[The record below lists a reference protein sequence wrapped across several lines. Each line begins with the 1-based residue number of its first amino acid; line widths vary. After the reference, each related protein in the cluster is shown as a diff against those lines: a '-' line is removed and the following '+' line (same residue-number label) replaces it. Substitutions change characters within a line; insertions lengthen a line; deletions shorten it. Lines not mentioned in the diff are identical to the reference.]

1 MSAHL
6 FDLASIGTGLPV
18 SAARD
23 ELADAISTGTAV
35 ITAPPGT
42 GKTTLVPPLVA
53 NLLAKRGPVSGASSG
68 RILLSQPRRVAVRAA
83 ARRLAALD
91 GSAVG
96 GPVGFTVRGER
107 RVGPDTRIEVLTP
120 GVLLRRLLSD
130 PELEGVDAVILDE
143 VHERSVDGDLLL
155 GFLAEVRE
163 LREDLTVIAMSAT
176 LDAAGIAELLDAPVV
191 NVPSPL
197 HPLALAHRPGSHP
210 RLDERGVT
218 REFLRHLAAVAV
230 TEQREAG
237 HDALVFVPG
246 AREVDEVVRCIRD
259 LDQTGIDVLPLHGRL
274 SPAEQDLAVSGA
286 AAGGAA
292 RIVVSTSLAES
303 SLTVPGVCLVIDSGL
318 TREVRRD
325 RGRDMSGLVTVSAS
339 RASVEQRAGRAAR
352 QGPGKAVRAYSETE
366 FARMPPAS
374 APEIQSADLLD
385 AALLLAA
392 WGTPGGTGLRLL
404 TPPPAVSMEQA
415 QHELFALGLVSE
427 EGGLTELG
435 RRVSRLP
442 VGVREARALLSGTA
456 EIGDP
461 LAVAEV
467 VAALS
472 GDFRD
477 AGADLSRLLRDL
489 RSGRAPGA
497 QRWKA
502 EARRLARIAEDG
514 RSDSGARTQPA
525 HVPANTAAQPTDVPG
540 DVAAHPASPPANA
553 ATHPASVPANT
564 ATHPADL
571 PGIIT
576 AIARPEW
583 IARRTG
589 EHSRSYLLASGTRAA
604 LPEGSEL
611 VSSEWIAVREVQRA
625 EGRVADGTGAVI
637 RLAAALGEADALRLG
652 APLRASE
659 RPARVADGRVR
670 VEERRTLGA
679 IRLSSTPIA
688 PTAADTAPAFAAHLR
703 ETGLVALRWS
713 EGAASLRA
721 RLGLLHREL
730 GDPWPAMDDTA
741 LLANID
747 AWLGHDLER
756 LTARSSLHDIDLTQA
771 LRRLLPWPEAA
782 QLDTLVPEHL
792 EVPSGNRVRIR
803 YPDVD
808 EGGAGNAGGGAAG
821 AGVVGGGA
829 ETDADPGYT
838 GAGAGAAGAEAGSE
852 RRAGAAGTKSGS
864 ARSTGSGTSAGT
876 GANTAPLPVVA
887 VKLQELFGLAETP
900 RLVGGRVP
908 ILFHL
913 LSPAQKPLAITGD
926 LASFWNGPYQDVR
939 KEMRGRYP
947 KHPWPEDPWTA
958 VATARTKRAMGRA

>member
-1 MSAHL
+1 MSARL
-6 FDLASIGTGLPV
+6 FDLARIGTGLPV
-18 SAARD
+18 AAAHA
-23 ELADAISTGTAV
+23 EIEDAVAEGVAV

-42 GKTTLVPPLVA
+42 GKTTFVPPLLA
-53 NLLAKRGPVSGASSG
+53 NFLAAGRGAGTRTSVGIGAGASSTTSPRPAPG

-130 PELEGVDAVILDE
+130 PELEGVDAVVLDE

-176 LDAAGIAELLDAPVV
+176 LDASGIAALLDAPVV

-197 HPLALAHRPGSHP
+197 HPLAITHRPGSHP

-218 REFLRHLAAVAV
+218 RDFLRHVAALAV

-246 AREVDEVVRCIRD
+246 AREVDEVVRGIRD
-259 LDQTGIDVLPLHGRL
+259 LNPTGIDVLPLHGRL
-274 SPAEQDLAVSGA
+274 SPAEQDLAVSGGS
-286 AAGGAA
+286 AGGAA

-303 SLTVPGVCLVIDSGL
+303 SLTVPGVRLVIDSGL
-318 TREVRRD
+318 TREIRRD

-352 QGPGKAVRAYSETE
+352 QGPGRAVRAYSETE

-404 TPPPAVSMEQA
+404 TPPPAASMEQA
-415 QHELFALGLVSE
+415 QRELFALGLVSE
-427 EGGLTELG
+427 EGGLTALG

-461 LAVAEV
+461 DAVAEV

-477 AGADLSRLLRDL
+477 PGADLSRLLRAL

-497 QRWKA
+497 QRWRA

-514 RSDSGARTQPA
+514 RSGSGARAQPA
-525 HVPANTAAQPTDVPG
+525 PLPANTATHPADVPNDVAAHPANLRANTSAHPANVPG
-540 DVAAHPASPPANA
+540 DVAAHPANLPANA
-553 ATHPASVPANT
+553 

-659 RPARVADGRVR
+659 RAARVQDGRVR
-670 VEERRTLGA
+670 VQERRTIGA
-679 IRLSSTPIA
+679 IRLSSTPVA

-703 ETGLVALRWS
+703 ETGLDGLRWS

-730 GDPWPAMDDTA
+730 GDPWPAMDDAT
-741 LLANID
+741 LLATID
-747 AWLGHDLER
+747 DWLGHDLES
-756 LTARSSLHDIDLTQA
+756 LTAQSSLHGIDLTQA

-803 YPDVD
+803 YPD
-808 EGGAGNAGGGAAG
+808 AADF
-821 AGVVGGGA
+821 GVVTGGA
-829 ETDADPGYT
+829 EAEPAAAN
-838 GAGAGAAGAEAGSE
+838 GAGTAN
-852 RRAGAAGTKSGS
+852 S
-864 ARSTGSGTSAGT
+864 APR
-876 GANTAPLPVVA
+876 PVVA

-908 ILFHL
+908 VLFHL

-958 VATARTKRAMGRA
+958 VATARTKRAMG

>member
-18 SAARD
+18 STARD
-23 ELADAISTGTAV
+23 ELAGAISTGTAV

-42 GKTTLVPPLVA
+42 GKTTFVPPLVA
-53 NLLAKRGPVSGASSG
+53 NLLAERGPVPGASSG

-176 LDAAGIAELLDAPVV
+176 LDAAGIAALLDAPVV

-197 HPLALAHRPGSHP
+197 HPLTITHRPGSHP

-218 REFLRHLAAVAV
+218 RDFLRHLAAVAV

-246 AREVDEVVRCIRD
+246 AREVDEVVRGIRD
-259 LDQTGIDVLPLHGRL
+259 LNPTGIDVLPLHGRL

-286 AAGGAA
+286 SAGGAA

-303 SLTVPGVCLVIDSGL
+303 SLTVPGVRLVIDSGL

-352 QGPGKAVRAYSETE
+352 QGPGRAVRAYSETE

-415 QHELFALGLVSE
+415 QRELFALGLVSE
-427 EGGLTELG
+427 EGGLTALG

-461 LAVAEV
+461 NAVAEV

-477 AGADLSRLLRDL
+477 PGADLSRLLRDL
-489 RSGRAPGA
+489 RSGRAPSA
-497 QRWKA
+497 QRWRA
-502 EARRLARIAEDG
+502 EARRLARIVEDG

-525 HVPANTAAQPTDVPG
+525 HVPARTATHPADTPG

-553 ATHPASVPANT
+553 

-611 VSSEWIAVREVQRA
+611 VASEWIAVREVQRV

-659 RPARVADGRVR
+659 RAARVADGRVR

-679 IRLSSTPIA
+679 IRLSSTPVA
-688 PTAADTAPAFAAHLR
+688 PTADDTAPAFAAHLR
-703 ETGLVALRWS
+703 ETGLHGLRWS
-713 EGAASLRA
+713 EGAASLRS

-730 GDPWPAMDDTA
+730 GDPWPAMDDAA
-741 LLANID
+741 LLATID

-756 LTARSSLHDIDLTQA
+756 LTAQSSLHGIDLTQA

-782 QLDTLVPEHL
+782 QLDILVPEHL

-803 YPDVD
+803 YPDAV
-808 EGGAGNAGGGAAG
+808 EGGTGNAGGGAAG
-821 AGVVGGGA
+821 AGSEA
-829 ETDADPGYT
+829 EAGYT
-838 GAGAGAAGAEAGSE
+838 GAGSGAARAEAGP
-852 RRAGAAGTKSGS
+852 
-864 ARSTGSGTSAGT
+864 GTSAGT

-958 VATARTKRAMGRA
+958 VATAKTKRAMGGS